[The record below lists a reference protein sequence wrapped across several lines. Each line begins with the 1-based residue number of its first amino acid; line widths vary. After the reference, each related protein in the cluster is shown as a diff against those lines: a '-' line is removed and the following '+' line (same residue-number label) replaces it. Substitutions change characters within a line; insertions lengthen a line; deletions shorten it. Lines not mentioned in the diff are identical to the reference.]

1 MSMLQIVLLVAAAV
15 FLFLYMQRRK
25 SRLNRED

>member
-1 MSMLQIVLLVAAAV
+1 METYQIVLLVAAAL

-25 SRLNRED
+25 GRLNRED

>member
-1 MSMLQIVLLVAAAV
+1 MEMYQIVLIVLAAV
-15 FLFLYMQRRK
+15 FLMLYLQRRK

>member
-1 MSMLQIVLLVAAAV
+1 METYQIVLLVLAGV
-15 FLFLYMQRRK
+15 FLLLYLQRRK

>member
-1 MSMLQIVLLVAAAV
+1 MQTYQIILLVLAAV
-15 FLFLYMQRRK
+15 FLFLYLQRRK

>member
-1 MSMLQIVLLVAAAV
+1 METYQIVLLVLAGV
-15 FLFLYMQRRK
+15 FLMLYIQRRK

>member
-1 MSMLQIVLLVAAAV
+1 MQTYQIVLLVLAAV

-25 SRLNRED
+25 SRLNKED

>member
-25 SRLNRED
+25 SRMNRED

>member
-1 MSMLQIVLLVAAAV
+1 MLQIVLLVAAAV

>member
-1 MSMLQIVLLVAAAV
+1 MQTYQIVLLVAAAV

-25 SRLNRED
+25 SRMNRED